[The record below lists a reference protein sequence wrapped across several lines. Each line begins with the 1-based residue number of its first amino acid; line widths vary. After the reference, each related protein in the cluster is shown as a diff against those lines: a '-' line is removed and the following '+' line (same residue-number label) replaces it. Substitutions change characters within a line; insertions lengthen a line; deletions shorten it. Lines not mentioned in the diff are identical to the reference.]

1 MFIFCKQVFCQ
12 PIFAFIEGWS
22 SGKWPESDFIT
33 KEYSI
38 INGKITFNFFRLIW
52 RTSFVILTT
61 VLAMIFPFF
70 NDFVGLLG
78 SIIFWPMTVYFPI
91 EMYIAQK
98 KIPRFS
104 GAWNRLQMLSLFCLI
119 VSLLAAAG
127 SIHGLIISVKTFKP
141 FHAEF

>member
-78 SIIFWPMTVYFPI
+78 SIIFWPMTVYFPV

-104 GAWNRLQMLSLFCLI
+104 GGTDCRC
-119 VSLLAAAG
+119 
-127 SIHGLIISVKTFKP
+127 
-141 FHAEF
+141 